1 MSKTNLLTE
10 LEQDY
15 LVELFNIGIGKAA
28 DSLSQIVNQEIIL
41 SVPTVEYI
49 TIDDLNKKMVEHQD
63 ICSVSQSVQ
72 GTFSAN
78 SMLLFPEESSLEI
91 VKKMLGEG
99 YSNETIAELHQEG
112 FTEIGNIVLNACIG
126 SLGQSFQ
133 EEFKVGLPSY
143 QIGSIS
149 KVLQTQEQENILF
162 IRINLM
168 LSESKVHGYLVFLL
182 ESLSFLQFKNMLN
195 KMING
200 LLS

>member
-49 TIDDLNKKMVEHQD
+49 TIDDLNKKMAEHQD